1 MRRRRS
7 LVLPV
12 LACVVLT
19 ACSGSDDGPDAG
31 PAAQSGGGSAEAAE
45 AVRTAAGG
53 TAEDGSSKIVLSS
66 TTAVGGQDVTFAGQ
80 GAFDYAAD
88 NAQLT
93 FQVPG
98 PNGEPSGGGAIE
110 QRIIGPD
117 LFLTLPQQ
125 PGTFFRLKVADVAG
139 TSLGGSTD
147 PTAPLDALQSVTEAE
162 QVGEEQVRGVTT
174 THYSG
179 TYDPKAAVEQAE
191 GAAKTL
197 LESTLGVTT
206 LEQVPFDAYVDEE
219 GRIVKF
225 EQQLELPGNE
235 QTGGQP
241 LTSRTVL
248 ELYDFGSVV
257 TVQAPPASQVRDGAA
272 LLAALKAAVPQTS
285 AAPSAS
291 PTS

>member
-1 MRRRRS
+1 MRRTRS

-19 ACSGSDDGPDAG
+19 ACSGTDDEADSG
-31 PAAQSGGGSAEAAE
+31 PAASSGGSSEAAE

-53 TAEDGSSKIVLSS
+53 TGEDGSSKIVLSS

-98 PNGEPSGGGAIE
+98 ANGEPNGGGAIE

-147 PTAPLDALQSVTEAE
+147 PTAPLDALQSVTQAE
-162 QVGEEQVRGVTT
+162 QVGQEQVRGVST
-174 THYSG
+174 THYRG

-191 GAAKTL
+191 GAARTL

-206 LEQVPFDAYVDEE
+206 LDQVPFDAYVDEQD
-219 GRIVKF
+219 RIVKF
-225 EQQLELPGNE
+225 EQQLELPGTE

-257 TVQAPPASQVRDGAA
+257 TVEAPPASQVRDGAP
-272 LLAALKAAVPQTS
+272 LLAALQAAVPQSS

-291 PTS
+291 PSS

>member
-1 MRRRRS
+1 MRFTRS

-19 ACSGSDDGPDAG
+19 ACSGSDSDSG
-31 PAAQSGGGSAEAAE
+31 PAAASSGGSAEAAE

-53 TAEDGSSKIVLSS
+53 TGEDGSSKIVLSS

-98 PNGEPSGGGAIE
+98 ADGAPNGGGAIE

-162 QVGEEQVRGVTT
+162 QVGQEQVRGVAT

-191 GAAKTL
+191 GAARTL

-206 LEQVPFDAYVDEE
+206 LERVPFDAYVDDE

-225 EQQLELPGNE
+225 EQQLELPGTE

-257 TVQAPPASQVRDGAA
+257 TVEAPPASQVRDGAP
-272 LLAALKAAVPQTS
+272 LLAALKAAVPQSS